1 VQDNL
6 SKEVDKTCKER
17 DNLQTEGKPLKV
29 MDKISKEVD
38 KTF

>member
-17 DNLQTEGKPLKV
+17 DNSSKEEDRTFEEKDNLQTGG
-29 MDKISKEVD
+29 
-38 KTF
+38 